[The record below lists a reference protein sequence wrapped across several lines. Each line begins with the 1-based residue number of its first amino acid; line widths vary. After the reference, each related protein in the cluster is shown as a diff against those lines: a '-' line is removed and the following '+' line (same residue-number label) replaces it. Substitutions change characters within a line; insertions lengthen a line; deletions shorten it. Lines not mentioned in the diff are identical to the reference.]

1 MTPPLRREK
10 RQQQLEELCAAT
22 LRALSGERR
31 VRYRGG
37 RLEVQE
43 RYFPVHAPHLH
54 PNPEHDESLAWR
66 GVADSLALRLKHSDQ
81 ALVRQ
86 VLPQQPIARLVF
98 ELLEQLRVESLVADC
113 HPGARRN
120 MLRRFEQ
127 WSQQFLDAGHTEGHI
142 GLLLF
147 TLAQM
152 SWILLCG
159 GRAGEQTEMLIEAPR
174 LSLLG
179 HFGAA
184 FGLMRRCRHD
194 QPAFTEHALLI
205 AAKAQALIEDLDAE
219 RLGDDESTVSQV
231 VEKVHLAFAL
241 LLDVDQDGEGESS
254 SSGDTHGNPRG
265 SNDTFSYQVFSREH
279 DCEREATRL
288 VRSDL
293 LRELRQ
299 RLDRR
304 LATQGLNLPRLAK
317 RLGALLAA
325 PRRDGWAFA
334 QTEGQIDA
342 GRLSRLIIS
351 PEQREIFRH
360 ELERPHSDCLVTLLI
375 DNSGSMR
382 NHIESIALLADAF
395 SRALEL
401 AGARSEILGFT
412 TGQWNGGRP
421 LKRWR
426 ALGQPANPG
435 RLNELSH
442 VVYKNAETSWR
453 RARPSIAALLKSDL
467 FREGIDGEALLWARQ
482 RLLQRD
488 ARRRILIVICDGCPM
503 DSATH
508 QTNQQDILDLH
519 LKQVTRQIEQEGTV
533 ELYALG
539 VGLDLSA
546 YYHRSLELDLSRSLD
561 NAVFDEVLRLLSGRP

>member
-1 MTPPLRREK
+1 MNPPPRREK
-10 RQQQLEELCAAT
+10 RQQQLEELCAAS
-22 LRALSGERR
+22 LRALSGERYL
-31 VRYRGG
+31 RYRGG

-43 RYFPVHAPHLH
+43 RHFPVRAPHLH
-54 PNPEHDESLAWR
+54 PDPEHDESRAWR

-86 VLPQQPIARLVF
+86 VLPAQPIARLVF
-98 ELLEQLRVESLVADC
+98 ELLEQLRVESLVADS
-113 HPGARRN
+113 HPGVRRN
-120 MLRRFEQ
+120 LLQRFEQ
-127 WSQQFLDAGHTEGHI
+127 WSQQFLDAGQAEGHV

-159 GRAGEQTEMLIEAPR
+159 GRTGEQTEMLIEAPR

-184 FGLMRRCRHD
+184 FGLMRRCRHI
-194 QPAFTEHALLI
+194 QVEFTEYALLI
-205 AAKAQALIEDLDAE
+205 AAKAQELIEQLDDDLLGSDERKVSEVAE
-219 RLGDDESTVSQV
+219 KT
-231 VEKVHLAFAL
+231 HLAFAL
-241 LLDVDQDGEGESS
+241 LLDFDQDGEGDDS
-254 SSGDTHGNPRG
+254 SSGAAQNNPRA
-265 SNDTFSYQVFSREH
+265 SENAFTYQVFSREY
-279 DCEREATRL
+279 DRERNANGL
-288 VRSDL
+288 VRPEL

-304 LATQGLNLPRLAK
+304 LAGQGLNLPRLAK

-325 PRRDGWAFA
+325 PRRDGWIFA

-342 GRLSRLIIS
+342 SRLSRLIIS

-360 ELERPHSDCLVTLLI
+360 EHERPHCDCLVSLLI

-382 NHIESIALLADAF
+382 NHIESVALLVDAF

-426 ALGQPANPG
+426 AMGQPVNPG

-442 VVYKNAETSWR
+442 LVYKDAETSWR
-453 RARPSIAALLKSDL
+453 RARPNIAALLKSDL
-467 FREGIDGEALLWARQ
+467 FREGIDGEAILWARQ

-488 ARRRILIVICDGCPM
+488 ARRRILIIISDGCPM

-519 LKQVTRQIEQEGTV
+519 LKHVSQQIEQENSI

-546 YYHRSLELDLSRSLD
+546 YYRHSLELDLSRSLD
-561 NAVFDEVLRLLSGRP
+561 NAVFDEILRLLNGRH

>member
-375 DNSGSMR
+375 NNSGSMR

>member
-1 MTPPLRREK
+1 MTQPPRREK
-10 RQQQLEELCAAT
+10 RQQQLEELCAAS
-22 LRALSGERR
+22 LRALSGEARL
-31 VRYRGG
+31 RYRGG
-37 RLEVQE
+37 RLEV
-43 RYFPVHAPHLH
+43 RGRVVPVRAPHLH
-54 PNPEHDESLAWR
+54 PDPERDEFPAWR
-66 GVADSLALRLKHSDQ
+66 GVADSLALRLRHSDAQ
-81 ALVRQ
+81 LLRQ
-86 VLPQQPIARLVF
+86 SLPAQPIARLVF

-113 HPGARRN
+113 HPGVRHN
-120 MLRRFEQ
+120 LLRRFEQ
-127 WSQQFLDAGHTEGHI
+127 WSQQFLDSGQTEGHV
-142 GLLLF
+142 GLMLF

-152 SWILLCG
+152 SWMLLCG
-159 GRAGEQTEMLIEAPR
+159 GRASEQMEMLIEAPR

-184 FGLMRRCRHD
+184 FGLLRRHRAD
-194 QPAFTEHALLI
+194 QAAFAEQARLI
-205 AAKAQALIEDLDAE
+205 AAKVLELLEQLDAE
-219 RLGDDESTVSQV
+219 LLGNDERKVSEIA
-231 VEKVHLAFAL
+231 EKTHLAFAL
-241 LLDVDQDGEGESS
+241 LLDVEQDGEGDSS
-254 SSGDTHGNPRG
+254 CGGASAGNARG
-265 SNDTFSYQVFSREH
+265 GEAAFTYQVFSR
-279 DCEREATRL
+279 DYDRERSAASL
-288 VRSDL
+288 VRPEL

-304 LATQGLNLPRLAK
+304 LAGQGLNLPRLSK

-334 QTEGQIDA
+334 QRDGQLDG

-351 PEQREIFRH
+351 PEQRDIFRH
-360 ELERPHSDCLVTLLI
+360 ERQRPHCDCLVSLLI

-382 NHIESIALLADAF
+382 NHIEHIALLADALA
-395 SRALEL
+395 RALEL

-426 ALGQPANPG
+426 GLGQPANPG

-442 VVYKNAETSWR
+442 LVYKDAETSWR
-453 RARPSIAALLKSDL
+453 RARPNIAALLKSDL

-482 RLLQRD
+482 RLLQRE
-488 ARRRILIVICDGCPM
+488 ARRRLLIVVSDGCPM

-508 QTNQQDILDLH
+508 QANAQDILDLH
-519 LKQVTRQIEQEGTV
+519 LKQVTQQIEQDGRI

-546 YYHRSLELDLSRSLD
+546 YYRHSLELDLSRSLD
-561 NAVFDEVLRLLSGRP
+561 NAVFDEVLQLLARRR

>member
-1 MTPPLRREK
+1 MNQPPRREK

-22 LRALSGERR
+22 LRALSGEPR

-37 RLEVQE
+37 RLDVQD
-43 RYFPVHAPHLH
+43 RHVPVRAPHLH
-54 PNPEHDESLAWR
+54 PAPEVDDFQAWR
-66 GVADSLALRLKHSDQ
+66 GVTDSLALRLKHSDQ

-86 VLPQQPIARLVF
+86 VLPAQPIARLVF
-98 ELLEQLRVESLVADC
+98 ELLEQLRVESLVADS
-113 HPGARRN
+113 HPGVRRN
-120 MLRRFEQ
+120 LLQRFEQ
-127 WSQQFLDAGHTEGHI
+127 WSQQFLDSGQTEGHV

-184 FGLMRRCRHD
+184 FGLLRRCRHA
-194 QPAFTEHALLI
+194 QAEFTEHALLI
-205 AAKAQALIEDLDAE
+205 AAKAQELIEQLETELLGNDERKVSEIAE
-219 RLGDDESTVSQV
+219 KT
-231 VEKVHLAFAL
+231 HLAFAL
-241 LLDVDQDGEGESS
+241 LLDVEQDGEGDGNT
-254 SSGDTHGNPRG
+254 SGAAQGNSRG
-265 SNDTFSYQVFSREH
+265 SDNAFTYQVFSRDY
-279 DCEREATRL
+279 DCERSAASL
-288 VRSDL
+288 VRPEQL
-293 LRELRQ
+293 KELRQ

-304 LATQGLNLPRLAK
+304 LAGQGLNLPRLAK

-334 QTEGQIDA
+334 QTDGQIDA

-360 ELERPHSDCLVTLLI
+360 ERERPHSDCLVSLLI

-382 NHIESIALLADAF
+382 NHIESVALLADAF
-395 SRALEL
+395 GRALEL

-426 ALGQPANPG
+426 GMGQPANPG

-442 VVYKNAETSWR
+442 LVYKDAETSWR
-453 RARPSIAALLKSDL
+453 RARPNIAALLKSDL

-482 RLLQRD
+482 RLLQRE
-488 ARRRILIVICDGCPM
+488 ARRRILIIVSDGCPM

-508 QTNQQDILDLH
+508 QANQQDILDLH
-519 LKQVTRQIEQEGTV
+519 LKQVARQIEQEGTI

-539 VGLDLSA
+539 VGLDLSP
-546 YYHRSLELDLSRSLD
+546 YYRHSLELDLSRSLD
-561 NAVFDEVLRLLSGRP
+561 NAVFDEVLQLLAHRR

>member
-546 YYHRSLELDLSRSLD
+546 YYRRSLELDLSRSLD

>member
-265 SNDTFSYQVFSREH
+265 SNDTFSYQVFNREH

-546 YYHRSLELDLSRSLD
+546 YYRRSLELDLSRSLD

>member
-1 MTPPLRREK
+1 MNQPPRREK

-22 LRALSGERR
+22 LRALSGEPR

-37 RLEVQE
+37 RLEVQD
-43 RYFPVHAPHLH
+43 RHVPVRAPHLH
-54 PNPEHDESLAWR
+54 PDPEVDDFQAWR
-66 GVADSLALRLKHSDQ
+66 GVTDSLALRIKHSDQ

-86 VLPQQPIARLVF
+86 ALPAQPIARLVF
-98 ELLEQLRVESLVADC
+98 ELLEQLRVESLVADS
-113 HPGARRN
+113 HPGVRRN
-120 MLRRFEQ
+120 LLQRFEQ
-127 WSQQFLDAGHTEGHI
+127 WSQQFLDSGQTEGHV

-184 FGLMRRCRHD
+184 FGLLRRCRHA
-194 QPAFTEHALLI
+194 QAEFTGHALLI
-205 AAKAQALIEDLDAE
+205 AAKAQELIEQLDAE
-219 RLGDDESTVSQV
+219 LLGNDERKVSEV
-231 VEKVHLAFAL
+231 AEKTHLAFAL
-241 LLDVDQDGEGESS
+241 LLDVEQDGEGDGNT
-254 SSGDTHGNPRG
+254 SGAAQGNSRG
-265 SNDTFSYQVFSREH
+265 SDNALTYQVFSRDY
-279 DCEREATRL
+279 DCERSAASL
-288 VRSDL
+288 VRPEL
-293 LRELRQ
+293 LKELRQ

-304 LATQGLNLPRLAK
+304 LAGQGLNLPRLAK

-334 QTEGQIDA
+334 QTDGQIDA

-360 ELERPHSDCLVTLLI
+360 ERERPHSDCLVSLLI

-382 NHIESIALLADAF
+382 NHIESVALLADAF

-426 ALGQPANPG
+426 GMGQPANPG

-442 VVYKNAETSWR
+442 LVYKDAETSWR
-453 RARPSIAALLKSDL
+453 RARPNIAALLKSDL

-488 ARRRILIVICDGCPM
+488 ARRRILVIVSDGCPM

-508 QTNQQDILDLH
+508 QANQQDILDLH
-519 LKQVTRQIEQEGTV
+519 LKQVARQIEQEGTI

-539 VGLDLSA
+539 VGLDLSP
-546 YYHRSLELDLSRSLD
+546 YYRHSLELDLSRSLD
-561 NAVFDEVLRLLSGRP
+561 NAVFDEVLQLLAHRR

>member
-1 MTPPLRREK
+1 
-10 RQQQLEELCAAT
+10 
-22 LRALSGERR
+22 
-31 VRYRGG
+31 
-37 RLEVQE
+37 
-43 RYFPVHAPHLH
+43 
-54 PNPEHDESLAWR
+54 
-66 GVADSLALRLKHSDQ
+66 
-81 ALVRQ
+81 
-86 VLPQQPIARLVF
+86 VF
-98 ELLEQLRVESLVADC
+98 ELLEQLRVESLVADS
-113 HPGARRN
+113 HPGVRRN
-120 MLRRFEQ
+120 LLQRFEQ
-127 WSQQFLDAGHTEGHI
+127 WSQQFLDSGQTEGHV

-184 FGLMRRCRHD
+184 FGLLRRCRHN
-194 QPAFTEHALLI
+194 QAEFAEHALLI
-205 AAKAQALIEDLDAE
+205 AAKAQELIEQLDAE
-219 RLGDDESTVSQV
+219 LLGNDERKVSEV
-231 VEKVHLAFAL
+231 AEKTHLAFAL
-241 LLDVDQDGEGESS
+241 LLDVEQDGEGDGS
-254 SSGDTHGNPRG
+254 SSGASQGNTRG
-265 SNDTFSYQVFSREH
+265 GEDAFSYQVFSR
-279 DCEREATRL
+279 DYDSERSAASL
-288 VRSDL
+288 VRPEL
-293 LRELRQ
+293 LKELRQ

-304 LATQGLNLPRLAK
+304 MASQGLNLPRLSK
-317 RLGALLAA
+317 RLGALLAT

-334 QTEGQIDA
+334 QTDGQIDA

-360 ELERPHSDCLVTLLI
+360 EHERPHSDCVVSLLI

-382 NHIESIALLADAF
+382 NHIEHIALLADAF

-426 ALGQPANPG
+426 GMGQPANPG

-442 VVYKNAETSWR
+442 VVYKDAETSWR
-453 RARPSIAALLKSDL
+453 RARPNIAALLKSDL

-488 ARRRILIVICDGCPM
+488 ARRRILIIISDGCPM
-503 DSATH
+503 DGATH
-508 QTNQQDILDLH
+508 QANQQDILDLH
-519 LKQVTRQIEQEGTV
+519 LKQVARQIEQEGRI

-539 VGLDLSA
+539 VGLDLST
-546 YYHRSLELDLSRSLD
+546 YYRHSLELDLSRSMD
-561 NAVFDEVLRLLSGRP
+561 NAVFDEVLQLLARRR

>member
-1 MTPPLRREK
+1 MTPPPRREK
-10 RQQQLEELCAAT
+10 RQQQLEELCAAS
-22 LRALSGERR
+22 LRALSGETRL
-31 VRYRGG
+31 RYRGG
-37 RLEVQE
+37 RLEV
-43 RYFPVHAPHLH
+43 RGRAVPVRAPHLH
-54 PNPEHDESLAWR
+54 PDPERDEFPAWR
-66 GVADSLALRLKHSDQ
+66 GVADSLALRLRHSDPQ
-81 ALVRQ
+81 LLRQ
-86 VLPQQPIARLVF
+86 SLPEQPIARLVF

-113 HPGARRN
+113 HPGVRRN
-120 MLRRFEQ
+120 LLRRFEQ
-127 WSQQFLDAGHTEGHI
+127 WSQQFLDSGQTEGHV

-152 SWILLCG
+152 SWMLLCG
-159 GRAGEQTEMLIEAPR
+159 GRAGEQLEMLIEAPR

-184 FGLMRRCRHD
+184 FGLLRRHRAD
-194 QPAFTEHALLI
+194 QAAFAEQARLI
-205 AAKAQALIEDLDAE
+205 ATKVLELLEQLDAE
-219 RLGDDESTVSQV
+219 LLGNDERKVSEIA
-231 VEKVHLAFAL
+231 EKTHLAFAL
-241 LLDVDQDGEGESS
+241 LLDVEQDGEGDGSA
-254 SSGDTHGNPRG
+254 SGAGAGDPRG
-265 SNDTFSYQVFSREH
+265 GTEAFAYRVFCRDYDRER
-279 DCEREATRL
+279 DAASL
-288 VRSDL
+288 VRPEL

-304 LATQGLNLPRLAK
+304 LAGQGLNLPRLSK
-317 RLGALLAA
+317 GLGALLAA

-334 QTEGQIDA
+334 QRDGQLDG

-351 PEQREIFRH
+351 PEQRDIFRH
-360 ELERPHSDCLVTLLI
+360 ERERPHCDCLVSLLI

-382 NHIESIALLADAF
+382 NHIEPVALLADALA
-395 SRALEL
+395 RALEL

-426 ALGQPANPG
+426 GLGQPADPG

-442 VVYKNAETSWR
+442 LVYKDAETSWR
-453 RARPSIAALLKSDL
+453 RARPNIAALLKSDL

-482 RLLQRD
+482 RLLQRE
-488 ARRRILIVICDGCPM
+488 ARRRILIVISDGCPM

-508 QTNQQDILDLH
+508 QANAQDILDLH
-519 LKQVTRQIEQEGTV
+519 LKQVTQQIEQEGRI

-546 YYHRSLELDLSRSLD
+546 YYRHSLELDLSRSLD
-561 NAVFDEVLRLLSGRP
+561 NAVFDEVLQLLARRR

>member
-1 MTPPLRREK
+1 MNQPPRREK
-10 RQQQLEELCAAT
+10 RQQQLEELCAAS

-31 VRYRGG
+31 LRYRGG

-43 RYFPVHAPHLH
+43 RHFPVRAPHLH
-54 PNPEHDESLAWR
+54 PDAERDEFTAWR

-86 VLPQQPIARLVF
+86 VLPAQPIARLVF
-98 ELLEQLRVESLVADC
+98 ELLEQLRVESLVADS
-113 HPGARRN
+113 HPGVRRN
-120 MLRRFEQ
+120 LLQRFEQ
-127 WSQQFLDAGHTEGHI
+127 WSQQFLDSGQTEGHV

-184 FGLMRRCRHD
+184 FGLLRRCRHN
-194 QPAFTEHALLI
+194 QAEFAEHALLI
-205 AAKAQALIEDLDAE
+205 AAKAQELIEQLDAE
-219 RLGDDESTVSQV
+219 LLGNDERKVSEV
-231 VEKVHLAFAL
+231 AEKTHLAFAL
-241 LLDVDQDGEGESS
+241 LLDVEQDGEGDGS
-254 SSGDTHGNPRG
+254 SSGAGQGNSRG
-265 SNDTFSYQVFSREH
+265 GEDAFTYQVFSR
-279 DCEREATRL
+279 DYDSERSAASL
-288 VRSDL
+288 VRPEL
-293 LRELRQ
+293 LKELRQ

-304 LATQGLNLPRLAK
+304 MASQGLNLPRLSK
-317 RLGALLAA
+317 RLGALLAT

-334 QTEGQIDA
+334 QTDGQIDA

-360 ELERPHSDCLVTLLI
+360 EHERPHSDCVVSLLI

-382 NHIESIALLADAF
+382 NHIEHIALLADAF

-426 ALGQPANPG
+426 GMGQPANPG

-442 VVYKNAETSWR
+442 VVYKDAETSWR
-453 RARPSIAALLKSDL
+453 RARPNIAALLKSDL

-488 ARRRILIVICDGCPM
+488 ARRRILIIVSDGCPM

-508 QTNQQDILDLH
+508 QANQQDILDLH
-519 LKQVTRQIEQEGTV
+519 LKQVARQIEQEGRI

-539 VGLDLSA
+539 VGLDLST
-546 YYHRSLELDLSRSLD
+546 YYRHSLELDLSSSMD
-561 NAVFDEVLRLLSGRP
+561 NAVFDEVLQLLARRR

>member
-1 MTPPLRREK
+1 MNQPPRREK

-22 LRALSGERR
+22 LRALSGEPR

-37 RLEVQE
+37 RLEVQD
-43 RYFPVHAPHLH
+43 RHVPVRAPHLH
-54 PNPEHDESLAWR
+54 PDPEVDDFQAWR
-66 GVADSLALRLKHSDQ
+66 GVTDSLALRIKHSDQ

-86 VLPQQPIARLVF
+86 ALPAQPIARLVF
-98 ELLEQLRVESLVADC
+98 ELLEQLRVESLVADS
-113 HPGARRN
+113 HPGVRRN
-120 MLRRFEQ
+120 LLQRFEQ
-127 WSQQFLDAGHTEGHI
+127 WSQQFLDSGQTEGHV

-184 FGLMRRCRHD
+184 FGLLRRCRHA
-194 QPAFTEHALLI
+194 QAEFTGHALLI
-205 AAKAQALIEDLDAE
+205 AAKAQELIEQLDAE
-219 RLGDDESTVSQV
+219 LLGNDERKVSEV
-231 VEKVHLAFAL
+231 AEKTHLAFAL
-241 LLDVDQDGEGESS
+241 LLDVEQDGEGDGNT
-254 SSGDTHGNPRG
+254 SGAAQGNSRG
-265 SNDTFSYQVFSREH
+265 SDNALTYQVFSRDY
-279 DCEREATRL
+279 DCERSAASL
-288 VRSDL
+288 VRPEL
-293 LRELRQ
+293 LKELRQ

-304 LATQGLNLPRLAK
+304 LAGQGLNLPRLAK

-334 QTEGQIDA
+334 QTDGQIDA

-360 ELERPHSDCLVTLLI
+360 ERERPHSDCLVSLLI

-382 NHIESIALLADAF
+382 NHIESVALLADAF

-426 ALGQPANPG
+426 GMGQPANPG

-442 VVYKNAETSWR
+442 LVYKDAETSWR
-453 RARPSIAALLKSDL
+453 RARPNIAALLKSDL

-488 ARRRILIVICDGCPM
+488 ARRRILVIVSDGCPM

-508 QTNQQDILDLH
+508 QANQQDILDLH
-519 LKQVTRQIEQEGTV
+519 LKQVARQIEQEGTI

-539 VGLDLSA
+539 AGLDLSP
-546 YYHRSLELDLSRSLD
+546 YYRHSLELDLSRSLD
-561 NAVFDEVLRLLSGRP
+561 NAVFDEVLQLLAHRR

>member
-1 MTPPLRREK
+1 MNPPPRREK

-22 LRALSGERR
+22 LRALSGESL

-37 RLEVQE
+37 RLEVREQH
-43 RYFPVHAPHLH
+43 FPVRAPHLH
-54 PNPEHDESLAWR
+54 PDPEHDESRAWR

-86 VLPQQPIARLVF
+86 VLPAQPIERLVF
-98 ELLEQLRVESLVADC
+98 ELMEQLRVESLVADY
-113 HPGARRN
+113 HPGVRRN
-120 MLRRFEQ
+120 LLRRFEQ
-127 WSQQFLDAGHTEGHI
+127 WSQQFLDAGQAEGHV

-159 GRAGEQTEMLIEAPR
+159 GRVGEQTEMLIEAPR

-184 FGLMRRCRHD
+184 FGLLRRCRHD
-194 QPAFTEHALLI
+194 QVAFTEHALLI
-205 AAKAQALIEDLDAE
+205 AAKAQELIEHLDAE
-219 RLGDDESTVSQV
+219 LLGNDERKVSQIA
-231 VEKVHLAFAL
+231 EKTHLAFAL
-241 LLDVDQDGEGESS
+241 LLDVDQDGEGDVNT
-254 SSGDTHGNPRG
+254 SGAAQGHSRG
-265 SNDTFSYQVFSREH
+265 SDDAFTYQVFSRDY
-279 DCEREATRL
+279 DCERDATRL
-288 VRSDL
+288 VRPEL

-304 LATQGLNLPRLAK
+304 LAGQGLNLPRLAK

-334 QTEGQIDA
+334 QTDGQIDA

-360 ELERPHSDCLVTLLI
+360 EQERPHSDCLVSLLI

-382 NHIESIALLADAF
+382 NHIDSVALLADAF

-453 RARPSIAALLKSDL
+453 RARPNIAALLKSDL

-488 ARRRILIVICDGCPM
+488 ARRRILIVISDGCPM

-508 QTNQQDILDLH
+508 QANQQDILDLH
-519 LKQVTRQIEQEGTV
+519 LKQVTRQFEQEHSI

-539 VGLDLSA
+539 VGLDLSP
-546 YYHRSLELDLSRSLD
+546 YYRHSLELDLSRSLD
-561 NAVFDEVLRLLSGRP
+561 NAVFDEILRLLSGRH

>member
-1 MTPPLRREK
+1 MNQPPRREK
-10 RQQQLEELCAAT
+10 RQQQLEELCAAS

-31 VRYRGG
+31 LRYRGG

-43 RYFPVHAPHLH
+43 RHFPVRAPHLH
-54 PNPEHDESLAWR
+54 PDAERDEFTAWR

-86 VLPQQPIARLVF
+86 VLPAQPIARLVF
-98 ELLEQLRVESLVADC
+98 ELLEQLRVESLVADS
-113 HPGARRN
+113 HPGVRRN
-120 MLRRFEQ
+120 LLQRFEQ
-127 WSQQFLDAGHTEGHI
+127 WSQQFLDSGQTEGHV

-184 FGLMRRCRHD
+184 FGLLRRCRHN
-194 QPAFTEHALLI
+194 QAEFAEHALLI
-205 AAKAQALIEDLDAE
+205 AAKAQELIEQLDAE
-219 RLGDDESTVSQV
+219 LLGNDERKVSEV
-231 VEKVHLAFAL
+231 AEKTHLAFAL
-241 LLDVDQDGEGESS
+241 LLDVEQDGEGDGS
-254 SSGDTHGNPRG
+254 SSGAGQGNSRG
-265 SNDTFSYQVFSREH
+265 GEDAFTYQVFSR
-279 DCEREATRL
+279 DYDSERSAASL
-288 VRSDL
+288 VRPEL
-293 LRELRQ
+293 LKELRQ

-304 LATQGLNLPRLAK
+304 MASQGLNLPRLSK
-317 RLGALLAA
+317 RLGALLAT

-334 QTEGQIDA
+334 QTDGQIDA

-360 ELERPHSDCLVTLLI
+360 EHERPHSDCVVSLLI

-382 NHIESIALLADAF
+382 NHIEHIALLADAF

-426 ALGQPANPG
+426 GMGQPANPG

-442 VVYKNAETSWR
+442 VVYKDAETSWR
-453 RARPSIAALLKSDL
+453 RARPNIAALLKSDL

-488 ARRRILIVICDGCPM
+488 ARRRILIIVSDGCPM

-508 QTNQQDILDLH
+508 QANQQDILDLH
-519 LKQVTRQIEQEGTV
+519 LKQVARQIEQEGRI

-539 VGLDLSA
+539 VGLDLST
-546 YYHRSLELDLSRSLD
+546 YYRHSLELDLSRSMD
-561 NAVFDEVLRLLSGRP
+561 NAVFDEVLQLLARRR

>member
-1 MTPPLRREK
+1 MNLPPRREK

-22 LRALSGERR
+22 LRALSGEPR

-43 RYFPVHAPHLH
+43 RQFPVRAPHLH
-54 PNPEHDESLAWR
+54 PDPERDESRAWR
-66 GVADSLALRLKHSDQ
+66 GVSDSLALRLKHSDP

-86 VLPQQPIARLVF
+86 VLPAQPIARLVF

-113 HPGARRN
+113 HPGVRRN
-120 MLRRFEQ
+120 LLQRFEQ
-127 WSQQFLDAGHTEGHI
+127 WSQQFLDAGQAEGHV

-184 FGLMRRCRHD
+184 FGLMRRCRHH
-194 QPAFTEHALLI
+194 QVEFSGHALVI
-205 AAKAQALIEDLDAE
+205 AAKAQELIENLDAE
-219 RLGDDESTVSQV
+219 LLDNDERKVSEIT
-231 VEKVHLAFAL
+231 EKTHLAFAL
-241 LLDVDQDGEGESS
+241 LLDVDQDGEGEVN
-254 SSGDTHGNPRG
+254 SSGAAEGNSRG
-265 SNDTFSYQVFSREH
+265 SSNAFTYQVFSRDY
-279 DCEREATRL
+279 DCERHAASL
-288 VRSDL
+288 VRPEL

-304 LATQGLNLPRLAK
+304 LAGQGLNLPRLAK
-317 RLGALLAA
+317 CLGALLAA

-334 QTEGQIDA
+334 QTDGQIDA
-342 GRLSRLIIS
+342 GRLCRLIIS

-360 ELERPHSDCLVTLLI
+360 EQERPHSDCLVSLLI

-382 NHIESIALLADAF
+382 NHIDSVALLADAF

-426 ALGQPANPG
+426 AMGQPANPG

-442 VVYKNAETSWR
+442 VVYKDAETSWR
-453 RARPSIAALLKSDL
+453 RARPTIAALLKSDL

-488 ARRRILIVICDGCPM
+488 ARRRILIVISDGCPM

-519 LKQVTRQIEQEGTV
+519 LKHVARQIEQEPGI

-539 VGLDLSA
+539 VGLDLSP
-546 YYHRSLELDLSRSLD
+546 YYRNSLELDLSRSLD
-561 NAVFDEVLRLLSGRP
+561 NAVFDEILRLLKGRC

>member
-1 MTPPLRREK
+1 MNQPPRREK
-10 RQQQLEELCAAT
+10 RQQQLEELCAAS

-31 VRYRGG
+31 LRYRGG

-43 RYFPVHAPHLH
+43 RHFPVRAPHLH
-54 PNPEHDESLAWR
+54 PDAERDEFTAWR

-86 VLPQQPIARLVF
+86 VLPAQPIARLVF
-98 ELLEQLRVESLVADC
+98 ELLEQLRVESLVADS
-113 HPGARRN
+113 HPGVRRN
-120 MLRRFEQ
+120 LLQRFEQ
-127 WSQQFLDAGHTEGHI
+127 WSQQFLDSGQTEGHV

-184 FGLMRRCRHD
+184 FGLLRRCRHN
-194 QPAFTEHALLI
+194 QAEFAEHALLI
-205 AAKAQALIEDLDAE
+205 AAKAQELIEQLDAE
-219 RLGDDESTVSQV
+219 LLGNDERKVSEV
-231 VEKVHLAFAL
+231 AEKTHLAFAL
-241 LLDVDQDGEGESS
+241 LLDVEQDGEGDGS
-254 SSGDTHGNPRG
+254 SSGASQGNTRG
-265 SNDTFSYQVFSREH
+265 GEDAFSYQVFSR
-279 DCEREATRL
+279 DYDSERSAASL
-288 VRSDL
+288 VRPEL
-293 LRELRQ
+293 LKELRQ

-304 LATQGLNLPRLAK
+304 MASQGLNLPRLSK
-317 RLGALLAA
+317 RLGALLAT

-334 QTEGQIDA
+334 QTDGQIDA

-360 ELERPHSDCLVTLLI
+360 EHERPHSDCVVSLLI

-382 NHIESIALLADAF
+382 NHIEHIALLADAF

-426 ALGQPANPG
+426 GMGQPANPG

-442 VVYKNAETSWR
+442 VVYKDAETSWR
-453 RARPSIAALLKSDL
+453 RARPNIAALLKSDL

-488 ARRRILIVICDGCPM
+488 ARRRILIIVSDGCPM

-508 QTNQQDILDLH
+508 QANQQDILDLH
-519 LKQVTRQIEQEGTV
+519 LKQVARQIEQEGRI

-539 VGLDLSA
+539 VGLDLST
-546 YYHRSLELDLSRSLD
+546 YYRHSLELDLSSSMD
-561 NAVFDEVLRLLSGRP
+561 NAVFDEVLQLLARRR

>member
-1 MTPPLRREK
+1 MTSPLRREK
-10 RQQQLEELCAAT
+10 RQQQLEEFCAAT

-43 RYFPVHAPHLH
+43 QHFPVHAPHLR

-86 VLPQQPIARLVF
+86 VLPAQPIARLVF

-205 AAKAQALIEDLDAE
+205 AAKAQELIEQLDAE
-219 RLGDDESTVSQV
+219 LLGDDESNVSGV
-231 VEKVHLAFAL
+231 GEKAHLAFAL
-241 LLDVDQDGEGESS
+241 LLDVDQDGEGEIS
-254 SSGDTHGNPRG
+254 SSGETHGNPRG

-279 DCEREATRL
+279 DCEREASSL
-288 VRSDL
+288 VRIEL

-304 LATQGLNLPRLAK
+304 LAAQGLNLPRLAK

-395 SRALEL
+395 CRALEL

-488 ARRRILIVICDGCPM
+488 ARRRILIVMSDGCPM

-519 LKQVTRQIEQEGTV
+519 LKQVTRQIEQEGTI
-533 ELYALG
+533 ELHALG

-546 YYHRSLELDLSRSLD
+546 YYRRSLELDLSRSLD
-561 NAVFDEVLRLLSGRP
+561 NAVFDEVLRLLNGRP

>member
-1 MTPPLRREK
+1 MNQPPRREK

-43 RYFPVHAPHLH
+43 RHFPVRAPHLH
-54 PNPEHDESLAWR
+54 PDPEHDDFPAWR

-86 VLPQQPIARLVF
+86 VLPAQPIARLVF
-98 ELLEQLRVESLVADC
+98 ELLEQLRVESQVADS
-113 HPGARRN
+113 HPGVRRN
-120 MLRRFEQ
+120 LLQRFEQ
-127 WSQQFLDAGHTEGHI
+127 WSQQFLDSGQTEGHV

-184 FGLMRRCRHD
+184 FGLLRRCRHN
-194 QPAFTEHALLI
+194 QAEFAEQALLI
-205 AAKAQALIEDLDAE
+205 AAKVQELIEQLDAE
-219 RLGDDESTVSQV
+219 LLGNDERKVSEIA
-231 VEKVHLAFAL
+231 EKTHLAFAL
-241 LLDVDQDGEGESS
+241 LLDVEQDGEGDGN
-254 SSGDTHGNPRG
+254 SSGAGAGSPRAG
-265 SNDTFSYQVFSREH
+265 DGALAYRVFSRDY
-279 DCEREATRL
+279 DCERSAASL
-288 VRSDL
+288 VRPEL
-293 LRELRQ
+293 LRELRL

-304 LATQGLNLPRLAK
+304 LAGQGLNLPRLAK

-325 PRRDGWAFA
+325 PRREGWAFA
-334 QTEGQIDA
+334 QADGQIDA

-360 ELERPHSDCLVTLLI
+360 ERERPHCDCLVSLLI

-382 NHIESIALLADAF
+382 NHIESVALLADAF

-426 ALGQPANPG
+426 GLGQPANPG

-442 VVYKNAETSWR
+442 LVYKDAETPWR
-453 RARPSIAALLKSDL
+453 RARPNIAALLKSDL

-482 RLLQRD
+482 RLLQRE
-488 ARRRILIVICDGCPM
+488 ARRRILIIVSDGCPM

-508 QTNQQDILDLH
+508 QANQQDILDLH
-519 LKQVTRQIEQEGTV
+519 LRQVAQQIEQDGSV

-539 VGLDLSA
+539 VGLDLSR
-546 YYHRSLELDLSRSLD
+546 YYRHSLELDLSRSLD
-561 NAVFDEVLRLLSGRP
+561 NAVFDELLQLLARRR

>member
-1 MTPPLRREK
+1 MSQPPRREK

-22 LRALSGERR
+22 LRALSGERQ

-43 RYFPVHAPHLH
+43 RHFPVRAPHLH
-54 PNPEHDESLAWR
+54 PDPERDQGLAWR
-66 GVADSLALRLKHSDQ
+66 AVADSLALRLKHSDQ
-81 ALVRQ
+81 ALVSQ
-86 VLPQQPIARLVF
+86 VLPTQPIARLVF
-98 ELLEQLRVESLVADC
+98 ELLEQLRVESRVADY
-113 HPGARRN
+113 HPGVRRN
-120 MLRRFEQ
+120 LLQRFEQ
-127 WSQQFLDAGHTEGHI
+127 WSQQFLDSGQAEGHI

-152 SWILLCG
+152 SWILLCA

-184 FGLMRRCRHD
+184 FGSLRRCRHD
-194 QPAFTEHALLI
+194 QAAFAGHALLI
-205 AAKAQALIEDLDAE
+205 AAKAQELIAE
-219 RLGDDESTVSQV
+219 LLANDERKDSEVA
-231 VEKVHLAFAL
+231 EKAHRAFAL
-241 LLDVDQDGEGESS
+241 LLDLDQDGEGDVST
-254 SSGDTHGNPRG
+254 SGAAQGNPRG
-265 SNDTFSYQVFSREH
+265 SDNAFTYQVFSRDY
-279 DCEREATRL
+279 DCERNAADL
-288 VRSDL
+288 VRPEM
-293 LRELRQ
+293 LRELRL

-304 LATQGLNLPRLAK
+304 LAGQGLNLPRLAK
-317 RLGALLAA
+317 RLGALLAT

-334 QTEGQIDA
+334 QTDGQIDA

-360 ELERPHSDCLVTLLI
+360 ERERPHSDCLVSLLI

-382 NHIESIALLADAF
+382 NHIESVALLADAF

-412 TGQWNGGRP
+412 TGHWNGGSL

-426 ALGQPANPG
+426 GMGQPANPG
-435 RLNELSH
+435 RLNALSH
-442 VVYKNAETSWR
+442 RVYKDAETSWR
-453 RARPSIAALLKSDL
+453 RARPNIAALLKSDL

-488 ARRRILIVICDGCPM
+488 ARRRILIVISDGCPM

-508 QTNQQDILDLH
+508 QANQQDILDLH
-519 LKQVTRQIEQEGTV
+519 LKQVARQIEQEGNI

-539 VGLDLSA
+539 VGLDLSP
-546 YYHRSLELDLSRSLD
+546 YYHHSLELDLSRSLD
-561 NAVFDEVLRLLSGRP
+561 NAVFDEILRLLNGRH